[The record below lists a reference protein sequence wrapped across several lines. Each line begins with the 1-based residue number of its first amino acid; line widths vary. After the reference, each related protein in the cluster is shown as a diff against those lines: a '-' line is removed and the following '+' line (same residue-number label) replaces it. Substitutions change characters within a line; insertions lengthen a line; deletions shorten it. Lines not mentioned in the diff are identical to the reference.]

1 VHETKEMEIQ
11 MEKWRKK
18 LRYKCRLYIL
28 IENDFEHQTWVTQK
42 FSNVVL
48 ANTGANPTT
57 LIYNYNY

>member
-1 VHETKEMEIQ
+1 